1 MSTRS
6 DDVKEAAASAIKNK
20 KNLEKHV
27 ADLAG
32 SSRRERQSS
41 AAVIAAVA
49 KECPDKLVPHLA
61 DIMDALNRPEAQTR
75 WEVLDA
81 LTELVPLDART
92 CDKALVG
99 AETALFDE
107 DSGPLRLAAMRF
119 LCTFGAT
126 TENRSEKVWPLIDE
140 GIQCYHGDLEFHDML
155 GGVISFSAGK
165 LSPAVKEELAARMKF
180 DADNGKGQL
189 KKLATQ
195 IEDNLAK

>member
-1 MSTRS
+1 MSLIDRGLS
-6 DDVKEAAASAIKNK
+6 GAA
-20 KNLEKHV
+20 LV
-27 ADLAG
+27 
-32 SSRRERQSS
+32 
-41 AAVIAAVA
+41 AVIV
-49 KECPDKLVPHLA
+49 LLR
-61 DIMDALNRPEAQTR
+61 ALLGGRLPRRTFP
-75 WEVLDA
+75 VLWW
-81 LTELVPLDART
+81 V
-92 CDKALVG
+92 
-99 AETALFDE
+99 
-107 DSGPLRLAAMRF
+107 AAMRF

-165 LSPAVKEELAARMKF
+165 LSPTVKEELAARMKF